1 MSAPVETERKFI
13 IKIPDSHLLDKCECI
28 DITQIYLA
36 SEPGVTR
43 RVRRLIRKD
52 GVKYVETKKKRISV
66 LSCIEDERE
75 ISKTLFDELSLK
87 IRAGSRPIN
96 KKRYKYPYLGH
107 ILEIDVYPEWQSLAI
122 MEIEL
127 SLESEKYSIPEEISV
142 VREVTGEVGFSN
154 SALSENFPDERDY
167 L

>member
-1 MSAPVETERKFI
+1 MSASVETERKYI
-13 IKIPDSHLLDKCECI
+13 IKKPSSAFLDKCEHL
-28 DITQIYLA
+28 DIIQIYLA
-36 SEPGVTR
+36 SEPGVTH
-43 RVRRLIRKD
+43 RVRRIVKGED
-52 GVKYVETKKKRISV
+52 VKYVETEKRRISA

-75 ISKTLFDELSLK
+75 ISKAFFDELSLK
-87 IRAGSRPIN
+87 IREGSRPIN

-127 SLESEKYSIPEEISV
+127 SSEGEKYSFPEEISV

-154 SALSENFPDERDY
+154 SALSESFPDERDY